1 MTELK
6 RLKNNNGFRK
16 RCAAI
21 GTLFLVAVLLLT
33 TQLPALP
40 VLADKTTEERI
51 KEREQQVTNS
61 KQERD
66 QLEANVSNLQRMKE
80 ELEQE
85 KADLDAYI
93 TRLDGDLTSIQAN
106 IEILKGKIEDKI
118 EEIRVTT
125 EELEEAQRVQ
135 DEQYAAM
142 KERVRFM
149 YERGNT
155 MALEAILGI
164 ANFGDSLNKARYIEK
179 LSEYDRNK
187 LDEYIATTNYVA
199 LTKELLEEEKQTL
212 DDAEKKLE
220 EEEEKL
226 EKLIAE
232 KMAQLLGLNADISNK
247 EELIAAYESSIAQT
261 NAEIAALEQ
270 AIAADRA
277 RLAAENR
284 RRYDGGMFTWPCPST
299 YTITSDYGYRTH
311 PIFGDTRFHSGIDI
325 GGGYGATIVAA
336 YAGTVVASSYNASMG
351 NYIMIDHG
359 DSLYTIYM
367 HCSALYVSTGTSVN
381 AGDSIGAVGST
392 GNSTGPHL
400 HFSVRINGAYASPW
414 SYLG

>member
-1 MTELK
+1 MTGIKKTKPHNRVRAL
-6 RLKNNNGFRK
+6 L
-16 RCAAI
+16 CALLCVPLLI
-21 GTLFLVAVLLLT
+21 SFSQRPLAVY
-33 TQLPALP
+33 
-40 VLADKTTEERI
+40 ADQATEDRI
-51 KEREQQVTNS
+51 KEREAQVS
-61 KQERD
+61 ESRKERD
-66 QLEANVSNLQRMKE
+66 ALEANVSDLQQMKA
-80 ELEQE
+80 ELDQE
-85 KADLDAYI
+85 KADLDAFI
-93 TRLDGDLTSIQAN
+93 TRLDGDLAAIQAN
-106 IEILKGKIEDKI
+106 MEILQNKIAEKV

-135 DEQYAAM
+135 DAQYAAM

-155 MALEAILGI
+155 IYIETILGL
-164 ANFGDSLNKARYIEK
+164 ANFGDSLNKAHYIEK

-187 LDEYIATTNYVA
+187 LDEYIAQTNYVA

-220 EEEEKL
+220 EEEEKM

-232 KMAQLLGLNADISNK
+232 KMAQLLGLNADIASK
-247 EELIAAYESSIAQT
+247 EEMIAAYEANIAQA

-284 RRYDGGMFTWPCPST
+284 RRYDGGVFTWPCPSC
-299 YTITSDYGYRTH
+299 YTITSEYGWRTH
-311 PIFGDTRFHSGIDI
+311 PIFGDSRFHSGIDI
-325 GGGYGATIVAA
+325 GAGYGAGIVAA
-336 YAGTVVASSYNASMG
+336 HAGTVVAASYNASMG
-351 NYIMIDHG
+351 NYVMIDHG

-367 HCSALYVSTGTSVN
+367 HCSALYVSAGTNVN
-381 AGDSIGAVGST
+381 AGDSIAAVGST

-400 HFSVRINGAYASPW
+400 HFSVRVNGAYASPW

>member
-1 MTELK
+1 M
-6 RLKNNNGFRK
+6 
-16 RCAAI
+16 I
-21 GTLFLVAVLLLT
+21 GTLFLVSVFSQTVKPAVL
-33 TQLPALP
+33 P
-40 VLADKTTEERI
+40 VHADQTTEERI
-51 KEREQQVTNS
+51 KEREQQVESS

-66 QLEANVSNLQRMKE
+66 QLQANVSDLQKMKE

-106 IEILKGKIEDKI
+106 IEVLKGKIEEKV

-125 EELEEAQRVQ
+125 EELAEAQRVQ

-155 MALEAILGI
+155 MALEAVLGI
-164 ANFGDSLNKARYIEK
+164 VNFGESLNKARYIEK

-187 LDEYIATTNYVA
+187 LDEFIAQTNYVA
-199 LTKELLEEEKQTL
+199 ATKELLEEEKVTL
-212 DDAEKKLE
+212 DNAEKKLE

-232 KMAQLLGLNADISNK
+232 KMAQLLGLNADISSK
-247 EELIAAYESSIAQT
+247 EELIAAYENSIAQT

-277 RLAAENR
+277 RLASQR
-284 RRYDGGMFTWPCPST
+284 KYDGGLFTWPCPST
-299 YTITSDYGYRTH
+299 YTVTSDYGYRTH
-311 PIFGDTRFHSGIDI
+311 PIFGGTRFHSGIDI
-325 GGGYGATIVAA
+325 GGAYGATIVAA

-351 NYIMIDHG
+351 NYVMIDHG

-367 HCSALYVSTGTSVN
+367 HCSALYVSTGTNVN
-381 AGDSIGAVGST
+381 AGDSIAAVGST

-400 HFSVRINGAYASPW
+400 HFSVRLNGAYASPW